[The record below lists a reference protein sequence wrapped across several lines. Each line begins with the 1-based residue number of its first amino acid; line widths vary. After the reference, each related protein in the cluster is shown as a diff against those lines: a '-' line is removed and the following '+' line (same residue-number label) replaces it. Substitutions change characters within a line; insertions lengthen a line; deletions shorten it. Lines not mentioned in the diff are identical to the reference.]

1 MGNLG
6 TYISIDHLVDRV
18 GTYHSGE
25 RMLQDQPTT
34 RRSQFMKFMKKPAT
48 IVSVEK

>member
-6 TYISIDHLVDRV
+6 TYTSIDHLVDRV
-18 GTYHSGE
+18 GTYSGE
-25 RMLQDQPTT
+25 RLSQDQPAT
-34 RRSQFMKFMKKPAT
+34 RRSQFMKFMKKLAM